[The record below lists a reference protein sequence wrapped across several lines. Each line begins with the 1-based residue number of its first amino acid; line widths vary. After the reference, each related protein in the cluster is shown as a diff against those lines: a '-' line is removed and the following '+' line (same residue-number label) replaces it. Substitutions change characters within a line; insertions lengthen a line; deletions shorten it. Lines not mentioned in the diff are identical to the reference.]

1 MLIEKLK
8 KGKYVT
14 FEGINGVGKTFYLS
28 KFKENFKNKDFSII
42 DDKLS
47 GVSLRIFE
55 AILNKDPFFRSG
67 FPMEEALCWYAI
79 DLIEFEKKGISPL
92 NKNKI
97 VIQDRGMDT
106 TALYAAI
113 SLNKENNKI
122 SVIDLYKKIIK
133 IREDIGVIPD
143 LTILFI
149 DDFDLC
155 LKRVEERDNRKYSKE
170 EIDFL
175 KKAYEGFKEIANINP
190 KRIKIINKR
199 NKNDV
204 EVLGEIKRLI

>member
-1 MLIEKLK
+1 MLIEKPK

-14 FEGINGVGKTFYLS
+14 FEGINGAGKTFYLS
-28 KFKENFKNKDFSII
+28 KFKEKFKNKAFFII

-55 AILNKDPFFRSG
+55 AMLNKDPFFRSG
-67 FPMEEALCWYAI
+67 FPVEEALCWYAI
-79 DLIEFEKKGISPL
+79 DLIEFEKKGISNL

-155 LKRVEERDNRKYSKE
+155 LKRVEERDNRKYSKK

-175 KKAYEGFKEIANINP
+175 KEAREGFEKITKIYPN
-190 KRIKIINKR
+190 RIKVINKK
-199 NKNDV
+199 NKSDD
-204 EVLGEIKRLI
+204 EVLDEIKKLI

>member
-155 LKRVEERDNRKYSKE
+155 IKRVEERDNRKYSKK

-175 KKAYEGFKEIANINP
+175 KEAREGFEKITKIYPN
-190 KRIKIINKR
+190 RIKVINKK
-199 NKNDV
+199 NKSDD
-204 EVLGEIKRLI
+204 EVLDEIKKLI

>member
-1 MLIEKLK
+1 MIINKAK
-8 KGKYVT
+8 KRKYVT

-28 KFKENFKNKDFSII
+28 KFKEKFKNKDFFII

-55 AILNKDPFFRSG
+55 AMLNKDPFFRSG
-67 FPMEEALCWYAI
+67 FPMEEALCWYSI
-79 DLIEFEKKGISPL
+79 DLIEFKKKGISPL
-92 NKNKI
+92 NKNKV

-113 SLNKENNKI
+113 SLNKQNTKI
-122 SVIDLYKKIIK
+122 SVIEFYKKIIK

-143 LTILFI
+143 LTLLFI

-155 LKRVEERDNRKYSKE
+155 IKRVEERDNKKYSKE
-170 EIDFL
+170 EINFL
-175 KKAYEGFKEIANINP
+175 KKAHEGFEKIAKIYPN
-190 KRIKIINKR
+190 RIKVIYKK
-199 NKNDV
+199 NKNDD
-204 EVLGEIKRLI
+204 EVLDEIKRLI

>member
-1 MLIEKLK
+1 MLIEKPK

-14 FEGINGVGKTFYLS
+14 FEGINGAGKTFYLS
-28 KFKENFKNKDFSII
+28 KFKEKFKNKAFFII

-55 AILNKDPFFRSG
+55 AMLNKDPFFRSG
-67 FPMEEALCWYAI
+67 FPVEEALCWYAI
-79 DLIEFEKKGISPL
+79 DLIEFEKKGISNL

-113 SLNKENNKI
+113 SLNGQNTKI
-122 SVIDLYKKIIK
+122 SVIDFYKKIIK
-133 IREDIGVIPD
+133 IREDIGIIPD
-143 LTILFI
+143 LTVLFI

-155 LKRVEERDNRKYSKE
+155 IKRVEERDNRKYSKE

-199 NKNDV
+199 NKNDD
-204 EVLGEIKRLI
+204 EVLEEIKKLI